1 MDMKTPKQCEFDD
14 PLNYIAGT
22 GNYHSN
28 ADPAS
33 GKTKMKNIIGF
44 IRPAKSKVVRKRRT
58 K

>member
-1 MDMKTPKQCEFDD
+1 MSKPPKQYEYADEV
-14 PLNYIAGT
+14 NYIAGT

-33 GKTKMKNIIGF
+33 GKTKMKHPIGF
-44 IRPAKSKVVRKRRT
+44 IRPKVKVVKKRRM

>member
-28 ADPAS
+28 ADPAQWQNQNEKHHWLYQTEA
-33 GKTKMKNIIGF
+33 GQAG
-44 IRPAKSKVVRKRRT
+44 
-58 K
+58 